1 MKLSIP
7 RVRSRAQSALIFTVF
22 LVFVTNAVGLTSFE
36 FAFGQGI
43 SVNAQVAGDL
53 LSGKFP
59 GPLAYVDFNAF
70 LIVGAILAVLLPT
83 LSPTAASMLT
93 LFGMAPPF
101 YIAWAFPAP
110 PPLVP
115 LEYSLLCILVLFSVN
130 VLCSYFIETHERQ
143 KIVGVF
149 GQYVPPAVVAEIA
162 RRPQAFSMAGEA
174 RELSVMFCDIKDF
187 SAISEQV
194 QPHELAQM
202 LNQCMN

>member
-1 MKLSIP
+1 MPSA
-7 RVRSRAQSALIFTVF
+7 SRASR
-22 LVFVTNAVGLTSFE
+22 S
-36 FAFGQGI
+36 FGQDI
-43 SVNAQVAGDL
+43 AVNAQVAGDL
-53 LSGKFP
+53 LSGQFP
-59 GPLAYVDFNAF
+59 GPLTRADFNVF
-70 LIVGAILAVLLPT
+70 VFVGAILAVLLPT
-83 LSPTAASMLT
+83 LSPIVASILT
-93 LFGMAPPF
+93 LIAMAPPF
-101 YIAWAFPAP
+101 YIAWAFPVP

-130 VLCSYFIETHERQ
+130 VLCSYFIETHQRQ

-174 RELSVMFCDIKDF
+174 RDMSVMFCDIKDF

-202 LNQCMN
+202 LNQLYNYFPPSISIRPVQ